1 MSFDNMPFTVLPDG
15 PETAVKEKACTR
27 CEQTKPA
34 AEYNKHSLANDGLQS
49 WCRDCQKQ
57 NSARLT
63 AERQAAA
70 KKERASANRSAAQ
83 KKRWEKEKAKKQKPE
98 PKKAGADETVNV
110 KSKRVPIKHTSATD
124 PVNSPEHYKTG
135 GIECIDAMVQVF
147 GEEAVRTYAKVNA
160 FKYIWRHQ
168 YKGKPEEDLAKAAWY
183 TRFANGDDPRK
194 EDKQ

>member
-15 PETAVKEKACTR
+15 AESAVASKECKHCKK
-27 CEQTKPA
+27 TKPRA
-34 AEYNKHSLANDGLQS
+34 AFSKHSTTDDGLQS
-49 WCRDCQKQ
+49 WCKACHAGR
-57 NSARLT
+57 R
-63 AERQAAA
+63 AELQAQREAEE
-70 KKERASANRSAAQ
+70 KKERATANRSAAQ
-83 KKRWEKEKAKKQKPE
+83 KKRWEKVKAEKQKPK
-98 PKKAGADETVNV
+98 PKKKLADEAVTVEG
-110 KSKRVPIKHTSATD
+110 KRVPIEHSRATD
-124 PVNSPEHYKTG
+124 PVNNPEHYRTG

-194 EDKQ
+194 DGTQ